1 LIGIT
6 LFSNSFLD
14 LSKALR
20 LPETLHDIASNI
32 FIFGLFPGVVEGDDA
47 PMARLVPAAWALHV
61 ELCFYFLIGLFL
73 GRYKRL
79 VIAWFFVSITYHII
93 AIFYEYPRY
102 APIYSA
108 SLPFSVGALIFH
120 YKEYIIR
127 LLPTSSM
134 SICLSIIIY
143 SLYILLAGIIP
154 VTTSVYPFYLNILFM
169 SILICQLSTV
179 EGNRNMTL
187 SKIDSFL
194 GDLSYPIYLSHWL
207 VAVFVS
213 SIFGLNKSIDLF
225 LVTIPFLLIF
235 SFIIKYL
242 IDDPIE
248 VKRRSVSQ
256 SLRDK

>member
-1 LIGIT
+1 
-6 LFSNSFLD
+6 
-14 LSKALR
+14 
-20 LPETLHDIASNI
+20 
-32 FIFGLFPGVVEGDDA
+32 
-47 PMARLVPAAWALHV
+47 
-61 ELCFYFLIGLFL
+61 
-73 GRYKRL
+73 
-79 VIAWFFVSITYHII
+79 
-93 AIFYEYPRY
+93 
-102 APIYSA
+102 
-108 SLPFSVGALIFH
+108 
-120 YKEYIIR
+120 
-127 LLPTSSM
+127 
-134 SICLSIIIY
+134 
-143 SLYILLAGIIP
+143 
-154 VTTSVYPFYLNILFM
+154 
-169 SILICQLSTV
+169 
-179 EGNRNMTL
+179 MTL